1 MTSLYGFCYCLFLLY
16 RIFLILYLGSVLFS
30 QMFRKNKPLQ
40 IFKFLD
46 EKSSLF
52 QDIQIMRSFPTT
64 LFIKQFVK
72 RLFGAR
78 H

>member
-1 MTSLYGFCYCLFLLY
+1 LAKHNH
-16 RIFLILYLGSVLFS
+16 LGSVLFS
-30 QMFRKNKPLQ
+30 QMFRKNKPLR

-46 EKSSLF
+46 EKSSVF
-52 QDIQIMRSFPTT
+52 QDIQIMRSFPTI